1 MAAAVHRVLVTGG
14 VGSVGQVVVDH
25 LLGAGFEVCV
35 LDQRVPDERKCEFV
49 FGNAGD
55 PSTIFK
61 ALDGCDAV
69 VHLGEIPNVVYGMPV
84 REVFASNTRTGS
96 TVFQFAAEMKLKRV
110 VYASSCQVYGL
121 WGAYD
126 PATVAAVVPTRLPFD
141 EEEPVK
147 PLNAYAASKVAN
159 EHYLRMVTRQNQGFR
174 ASIFR
179 LPATIPN
186 DRIQKHSAKW
196 WAKHTIEHF
205 GEGYYTY
212 LVTEDAARAFEL
224 ALRSDQPGCE
234 TYHLV
239 AKHVYGTVP
248 LRDRIARHYA
258 AGPKLPDD
266 WPDLLAPVDCSK
278 AKQHLGWEARE
289 EAQ

>member
-1 MAAAVHRVLVTGG
+1 MLVTGG
-14 VGSVGQVVVDH
+14 AGAVGRIVVRH
-25 LLGAGFEVCV
+25 LLQAGFDVRV
-35 LDQRVPDERKCEFV
+35 LDQKIPDERQGDFV

-55 PSTIFK
+55 PATIFR

-69 VHLGEIPNVVYGMPV
+69 VHLGEIPNVIHGMAV
-84 REVFASNTRTGS
+84 NEVFANNARTGS
-96 TVFQFAAEMKLKRV
+96 TVFQTAAELKLKRV
-110 VYASSCQVYGL
+110 VYISSCQVYGL
-121 WGAYD
+121 WGIYD
-126 PATVAAVVPTRLPFD
+126 ATMLPRVLPARLPFD
-141 EEEPVK
+141 EAEPVK

-159 EHYLRMVTRQNQGFR
+159 EAYLRSLALRDGAFR

-179 LPATIPN
+179 LPATIPHE
-186 DRIQKHSAKW
+186 RIQKHAAKW
-196 WAKHTIEHF
+196 WAKHTVEHF
-205 GEGYYTY
+205 GEGYFTY
-212 LVTEDAARAFEL
+212 LITEDAARAFEL

-248 LRDRIARHYA
+248 LRDRIARHYG

-278 AKQHLGWEARE
+278 AKRELGWEARE
-289 EAQ
+289 EV